1 MLIHRHD
8 GAVDDDQ
15 WRAFLARAGF
25 GQLVAAGRG
34 RDVAVVVP
42 TQYVFDAQGDRV
54 VLHLA
59 VANPVWAA
67 LAENPMVT
75 FSVAGDW
82 AYIPSH
88 WKAIGDEDPAM
99 GIPTT
104 YYAAVQLVGPAQPVT
119 EGAALAA
126 LLETQLSALEPDS
139 GHAPAEAHGRR
150 FPAIRGLVLELAE
163 MEVRAKFKYGGNVDA
178 AHRDAVD
185 ALLAER
191 DGPGD
196 AAARR
201 HLQRLTER

>member
-8 GAVDDDQ
+8 EPVDEAQ
-15 WRAFLARAGF
+15 WRAFLAGAGF
-25 GQLVAAGRG
+25 GHLVAVGRG

-42 TQYVFDAQGDRV
+42 TQYVFDGERV

-59 VANPVWAA
+59 VVNPVWDA

-88 WKAIGDEDPAM
+88 WKAIGDEDPVM

-104 YYAAVQLVGPAQPVT
+104 YYAAVQLVGPARPVD
-119 EGAALAA
+119 GAEELAA
-126 LLETQLSALEPDS
+126 LLTTQLDALEPGS
-139 GHAPAEAHGRR
+139 GHAPASAHHKR
-150 FPAIRGLVLELAE
+150 FRAIRGLVLDLAE
-163 MEVRAKFKYGGNVDA
+163 VEVRAKFKYGGNVDA
-178 AHRDAVD
+178 EHRAAVGAH
-185 ALLAER
+185 LAER

-196 AAARR
+196 AAALA
-201 HLQRLTER
+201 HLDRLADR

>member
-8 GAVDDDQ
+8 GAVDDEQ
-15 WRAFLARAGF
+15 WRAFLAGAGF

-42 TQYVFDAQGDRV
+42 TQYVFDAGGNRV

-75 FSVAGDW
+75 LSVAGDW

-88 WKAIGDEDPAM
+88 WKAIGDEDPTM

-104 YYAAVQLVGPAQPVT
+104 YYAAVQLVGPARPV
-119 EGAALAA
+119 EEPAALAA
-126 LLETQLSALEPDS
+126 LLEVQLGALEPGS
-139 GHAPAEAHGRR
+139 GHAPASAHRRR
-150 FPAIRGLVLELAE
+150 FPAIRGLVLDLAE
-163 MEVRAKFKYGGNVDA
+163 VEVRAKFKYGGNVDA
-178 AHRDAVD
+178 EHRAAVGD
-185 ALLAER
+185 RLAER

-196 AAARR
+196 AAARA
-201 HLQRLTER
+201 HLDRLADR